1 MSIRGRI
8 LVIPVVAAAL
18 FGVLLVSAEV
28 YLSRP
33 GVPSLSWPPGS
44 SLPEWI
50 FAIRHADFPILL
62 VGAPLTVLLGLAALG
77 TRVFRVSSP
86 ATWQSLTLGL
96 ASGLVLLVAA
106 EYAAGPVRRAGF
118 RRTSVALIPLVQAI
132 QQYYDRTDQLPDGAR
147 LLGLTVGSGIPLG
160 PVGCRA
166 PDLQLVGPRAWEISY
181 ACPNGFLTLD
191 RFVYRSGASPDSRLR
206 FERLGQWGYVRD

>member
-1 MSIRGRI
+1 MAIRVRI
-8 LVIPVVAAAL
+8 LMIPALAAAL
-18 FGVLLVSAEV
+18 FGVLLVSAEL

-62 VGAPLTVLLGLAALG
+62 VGAPLTVLLGLATLG

-86 ATWQSLTLGL
+86 ATWLSLTLGL
-96 ASGLVLLVAA
+96 ALGLVLLVAA

-118 RRTSVALIPLVQAI
+118 RRTGFALIPLVQAI

-147 LLGLTVGSGIPLG
+147 LLTVGSGLPLG

-181 ACPNGFLTLD
+181 ECPNGFLTLD
-191 RFVYRSGASPDSRLR
+191 RFFYRSGAPPDSRLR